1 LDIKMP
7 GSILREFN
15 EHVPARRRTGVRREV
30 TISCT
35 ESIPEQLLHGRE
47 YFDISDEAA
56 WVVST
61 YKRGHSVPALR
72 DASLNTYW
80 QTNGP
85 LPHLLTLYF
94 NRLTLISHLCIYVDT
109 DVDGSYTPKTLSIRR
124 GTQLCDMVENVLVH
138 LANFKGWAVIPLCA
152 RGRNFVSAFILQIA
166 ILANHLNGRDSCIR
180 QIKVFGPKFEWKSEL
195 SNKALVFSFEIDLW
209 VFVIER
215 PGGIPI
221 TLDVT
226 GNIRDYRLTTT
237 KLEDYQKKLSTMRIR
252 LSSYM
257 KELERAREELSSPTL
272 VRNLLDLL
280 IPYWDRA
287 CQLVEKYKDTLPI
300 RNPADDIIEWHNF
313 AIEVA
318 KARSIAEDYLKKDKV
333 DDDRRDM
340 KQNSGA
346 LYHLNLPKWELLK
359 FDGDVLQFETFWE
372 QFEDQIHRQSELRDT
387 TKFTY
392 LRSCLTGNAL
402 NAIDGLSVTAANY
415 SAAIE
420 ILKSR
425 ALEVLGKNPSSPE
438 LTESEVLL
446 EIFKLKVEES
456 VSMDDHKPS
465 SNVTFIRRK
474 SPPRNRLPSV
484 AALHAE
490 PRSFEGCTVC
500 GEHHRRQGKTYVS
513 VASKGG
519 TKEIGARKPND
530 VITRPVG
537 RGITNCYT
545 SSTEKDEDVSSNR
558 ALLGRTSTEKEN
570 LLQTA
575 RVILQSDDG
584 NQLFVTYLFDSGC
597 QRSLIRKDL
606 AESLRLKCTTERL
619 MLLRM
624 GESHSKYEKLRCVNF
639 RLKGI
644 YGGEDSYPIE
654 ALCVPRIT
662 TVDAN
667 PSAANWH
674 HLHGLNLADIF
685 PRERTENDVLIRID
699 FYNRLLF
706 RERIVGGITL
716 PEAVNTPFGWIVSEI
731 IGVTDDKGAED
742 NSVSR
747 LMKTFEETLEYS
759 DGRYTVKLPWKP
771 GFPNLSNNYTHALQ
785 RLFKTEASLLNDTTK
800 SEMYSK
806 TLKEYMTEG
815 IIERTLTKG
824 RIVFGASAHFGRTSL
839 NRQLDTGP
847 SLQRDLTSYWSA
859 RGRIPNVSSD
869 RITQQIERQDRD
881 VTRFLWKEPG
891 DPSHPQTF
899 RFRRLCFRLT
909 CSPFL
914 ASAAMQHHAK
924 QNKDKWPKAAEEV
937 LKNVYVD
944 DLLFSLDDRTETVEC
959 VKELKQLTETAGFC
973 LTKWSSTEPTVLRSL
988 PEKGVAS
995 DCKPKTSLGIVW
1007 DNKEDTITS
1016 SAICVARSDQQMTNR
1031 GMLSAV
1037 MMIFDPLGYL
1047 SPFLVKAKR
1056 MLQNMLKDWQD
1067 WITEIPS
1074 ISEIRLPRCLLPIRT
1089 DCIKE
1094 VELHGYGDASE
1105 MAFWSTVY
1113 LRITTV
1119 LGEIITNFVMSKTR
1133 IAPVKRVTLPR
1144 LELMAALITARLL
1157 SFVKTSLEVK
1167 FSRIVCWTDSQIAL
1181 RWIQGDSY
1189 RWKPFVGNRVESILE
1204 LTEAQWWRYC
1214 PTTDN
1219 PADVLTSG
1227 CSLKD
1232 LVSINLWWH
1241 GPHWLAKCED
1251 VWPTAKLELTIDRSP
1266 EFQAEVQKLAR
1277 ELHVQAKTEAVLDVQ
1292 KYCRLTKLLNVT
1304 AYVLRFI
1311 TKYKVTPEER
1321 KSSTCEKSIKR
1332 NNSG

>member
-1 LDIKMP
+1 MVERFHRHLKASLIAHMHSAGVKWTTALPLVLLGIRTALKEDINCSATEMLY
-7 GSILREFN
+7 GSVLRL
-15 EHVPARRRTGVRREV
+15 PADFFLGDATS
-30 TISCT
+30 SC
-35 ESIPEQLLHGRE
+35 
-47 YFDISDEAA
+47 SDPTAFVE
-56 WVVST
+56 
-61 YKRGHSVPALR
+61 ALR
-72 DASLNTYW
+72 IAMR
-80 QTNGP
+80 
-85 LPHLLTLYF
+85 
-94 NRLTLISHLCIYVDT
+94 RLRPTAPRHGVLKPNVHEALAHCSH
-109 DVDGSYTPKTLSIRR
+109 
-124 GTQLCDMVENVLVH
+124 
-138 LANFKGWAVIPLCA
+138 
-152 RGRNFVSAFILQIA
+152 
-166 ILANHLNGRDSCIR
+166 
-180 QIKVFGPKFEWKSEL
+180 
-195 SNKALVFSFEIDLW
+195 
-209 VFVIER
+209 VFVQETNR
-215 PGGIPI
+215 ANGLSPPYSGPHRVLG
-221 TLDVT
+221 
-226 GNIRDYRLTTT
+226 RTTT

-257 KELERAREELSSPTL
+257 RELERAREELSSPTL

-287 CQLVEKYKDTLPI
+287 CQLVEKYEDTLPI
-300 RNPADDIIEWHNF
+300 GNPAGDIIEWHNF

-318 KARSIAEDYLKKDKV
+318 KVRSIAEDYLKKDKV
-333 DDDRRDM
+333 DDDHRDM
-340 KQNSGA
+340 KQNSGV
-346 LYHLNLPKWELLK
+346 LYHPNLPKWELPK

-387 TKFTY
+387 TKFTKFY
-392 LRSCLTGNAL
+392 DEVVSH
-402 NAIDGLSVTAANY
+402 I
-415 SAAIE
+415 
-420 ILKSR
+420 R
-425 ALEVLGKNPSSPE
+425 ALEVLGKNLSSPE
-438 LTESEVLL
+438 LTGSEVLL
-446 EIFKLKVEES
+446 EIFKLKVEEL

-465 SNVTFIRRK
+465 SNVTFMKRK

-490 PRSFEGCTVC
+490 TRPFEGCTVC
-500 GEHHRRQGKTYVS
+500 GEHHRISQCPKFIAESTQDHWKIATRENLCFCCLQRGHKRNRCPE
-513 VASKGG
+513 
-519 TKEIGARKPND
+519 TKRCDHPSCRKRHHKLLHSDKETHKVRTDETLPLK
-530 VITRPVG
+530 
-537 RGITNCYT
+537 

-575 RVILQSDDG
+575 RAILQSDDG
-584 NQLFVTYLFDSGC
+584 NQLFVTCLFDSDC

-606 AESLRLKCTTERL
+606 AESLRLKGTTEQL

-654 ALCVPRIT
+654 PLCVPRIT

-699 FYNRLLF
+699 FYNGLLF
-706 RERIVGGITL
+706 RERIVGGITF
-716 PEAVNTPFGWIVSEI
+716 PEAVNTPFGWIVLGNIPSNDREI
-731 IGVTDDKGAED
+731 IGVTDDKGTED
-742 NSVSR
+742 PSVYCH
-747 LMKTFEETLEYS
+747 MKTFEETLEYS
-759 DGRYTVKLPWKP
+759 DGRYT
-771 GFPNLSNNYTHALQ
+771 
-785 RLFKTEASLLNDTTK
+785 
-800 SEMYSK
+800 
-806 TLKEYMTEG
+806 
-815 IIERTLTKG
+815 TLTKG

-847 SLQRDLTSYWSA
+847 SLQRDLI
-859 RGRIPNVSSD
+859 GLHK
-869 RITQQIERQDRD
+869 EDRD

-909 CSPFL
+909 CSPFF
-914 ASAAMQHHAK
+914 AIAAMQHHAK

-937 LKNVYVD
+937 LKNVYVY

-973 LTKWSSTEPTVLRSL
+973 LTKWSSNEPTILRSL

-995 DCKPKTSLGIVW
+995 DCKPKTALGIVW

-1016 SAICVARSDQQMTNR
+1016 SAICVARSDQQMTKR

-1037 MMIFDPLGYL
+1037 MMIFDPLRYL
-1047 SPFLVKAKR
+1047 SPFLVKAKH
-1056 MLQNMLKDWQD
+1056 WQD
-1067 WITEIPS
+1067 WITKIPS
-1074 ISEIRLPRCLLPIRT
+1074 ISEIRLPRCLLPIGT

-1105 MAFWSTVY
+1105 MAYGSTVY

-1119 LGEIITNFVMSKTR
+1119 LGEIITNLVMSKTR

-1144 LELMAALITARLL
+1144 LELMAALITAKLL

-1167 FSRIVCWTDSQIAL
+1167 FSRIICWTDSQIAL

-1227 CSLKD
+1227 CNLKD

-1251 VWPTAKLELTIDRSP
+1251 VWPTAKLELTIERSP
-1266 EFQAEVQKLAR
+1266 EFQAEVQKSAR

-1292 KYCRLTKLLNVT
+1292 KYSSLTKLLNVT

>member
-1 LDIKMP
+1 LDIKMS

-15 EHVPARRRTGVRREV
+15 EHVPARGRSGVRREV

-61 YKRGHSVPALR
+61 YKRGHGVPALR
-72 DASLNTYW
+72 DASHNTYW

-152 RGRNFVSAFILQIA
+152 RG
-166 ILANHLNGRDSCIR
+166 C
-180 QIKVFGPKFEWKSEL
+180 KSL
-195 SNKALVFSFEIDLW
+195 GKRHGFKAGTVQPNTE
-209 VFVIER
+209 
-215 PGGIPI
+215 
-221 TLDVT
+221 
-226 GNIRDYRLTTT
+226 DYI
-237 KLEDYQKKLSTMRIR
+237 EDYQKKLSTMRIR

-257 KELERAREELSSPTL
+257 RELERAREELFSPTL

-287 CQLVEKYKDTLPI
+287 CQLVEKYEDTLPI
-300 RNPADDIIEWHNF
+300 GNPADDIIEWHNF
-313 AIEVA
+313 AIEVV
-318 KARSIAEDYLKKDKV
+318 KARSIADDYLKKDKV
-333 DDDRRDM
+333 DDDHRDM

-346 LYHLNLPKWELLK
+346 LYHPNLPKWELPK

-402 NAIDGLSVTAANY
+402 NAID
-415 SAAIE
+415 
-420 ILKSR
+420 
-425 ALEVLGKNPSSPE
+425 EVLGKNLSSPE
-438 LTESEVLL
+438 LTGSEVLL
-446 EIFKLKVEES
+446 EIFKLKVEEL

-465 SNVTFIRRK
+465 SNVTFMKRK

-490 PRSFEGCTVC
+490 TRPFEGCTVC
-500 GEHHRRQGKTYVS
+500 GEHHRISQCPKCPE
-513 VASKGG
+513 
-519 TKEIGARKPND
+519 TKRCDHPSCRKRHHKLLHSDKETHKVRTDETLPLK
-530 VITRPVG
+530 
-537 RGITNCYT
+537 

-575 RVILQSDDG
+575 RAILQSDDG
-584 NQLFVTYLFDSGC
+584 NQLFVTCLFDSDC
-597 QRSLIRKDL
+597 QRSLIKKDL
-606 AESLRLKCTTERL
+606 AESLRLKGTTEQL

-624 GESHSKYEKLRCVNF
+624 GESHSNIPSNDRGRECITLLVKTENEYGEDDLRCF
-639 RLKGI
+639 WDL
-644 YGGEDSYPIE
+644 
-654 ALCVPRIT
+654 
-662 TVDAN
+662 
-667 PSAANWH
+667 
-674 HLHGLNLADIF
+674 
-685 PRERTENDVLIRID
+685 
-699 FYNRLLF
+699 
-706 RERIVGGITL
+706 
-716 PEAVNTPFGWIVSEI
+716 EI
-731 IGVTDDKGAED
+731 IGVTDDKGTED
-742 NSVSR
+742 PSVYCH
-747 LMKTFEETLEYS
+747 MKTFEETLEYS
-759 DGRYTVKLPWKP
+759 DGRYT
-771 GFPNLSNNYTHALQ
+771 
-785 RLFKTEASLLNDTTK
+785 
-800 SEMYSK
+800 
-806 TLKEYMTEG
+806 
-815 IIERTLTKG
+815 TLTKG

-847 SLQRDLTSYWSA
+847 SLQRELV
-859 RGRIPNVSSD
+859 RILLRFQRH
-869 RITQQIERQDRD
+869 RIDVHADEFRMFLQIGLHKEDRD

-909 CSPFL
+909 CSPFF
-914 ASAAMQHHAK
+914 AIAAMQHHAK

-937 LKNVYVD
+937 LKNVYVY

-973 LTKWSSTEPTVLRSL
+973 LTKWSSNEPTILRSL

-995 DCKPKTSLGIVW
+995 DCKPKTALGIVW

-1016 SAICVARSDQQMTNR
+1016 SAICVTRSDQQMTKR

-1047 SPFLVKAKR
+1047 SPFLVKAKH
-1056 MLQNMLKDWQD
+1056 WQD
-1067 WITEIPS
+1067 WITKIPS
-1074 ISEIRLPRCLLPIRT
+1074 ISEIRLPRCLLPIGT

-1105 MAFWSTVY
+1105 MAYGSTVY

-1119 LGEIITNFVMSKTR
+1119 LGEIITNLVMSKPR

-1144 LELMAALITARLL
+1144 LELMAALITAKLL

-1167 FSRIVCWTDSQIAL
+1167 FSRIICWTDSQIAL

-1251 VWPTAKLELTIDRSP
+1251 VWPTAKLELTIERSP
-1266 EFQAEVQKLAR
+1266 EFQAEVQKSAR

-1292 KYCRLTKLLNVT
+1292 KYSSLTKLLNVT